1 MELVATRRP
10 FVSLPL
16 ASHFEQRFHVRHR
29 LDRHGATAWL
39 EYEDATESTLADAVA
54 EALVTPPCTGLW
66 RAAAQHEPRSSSP
79 GCSRFGTA
87 LIHAPHFEA

>member
-29 LDRHGATAWL
+29 LDRYDATAWL
-39 EYEDATESTLADAVA
+39 EYEDATESTLADEVA
-54 EALVTPPCTGLW
+54 EALVTPPSYRTVEGGGAA
-66 RAAAQHEPRSSSP
+66 RAAK
-79 GCSRFGTA
+79 
-87 LIHAPHFEA
+87 LIAGLL